1 MEKHHCSR
9 SIPRKTT
16 NVMLMAEK
24 GADPA
29 RQLEQDIRD
38 QEARLQDL
46 RNEYLKLTGH
56 MPVKLNDFE
65 WKWSVFMGIG
75 FAWIT
80 MIVYL
85 LGIAKAGKG
94 SFGIPSFFF
103 GLDIEYFGILTM
115 FGLLMVMMP
124 QARKFTGLQTM
135 SYILGF
141 WCSQWLF
148 YDWGWYAYLIGIHSI
163 IPGDAFWWSPFGRD
177 FLIVAPPMWLFLALA
192 IVGACIGIGY
202 TFTFPRRRR
211 ELLPPM
217 LWIIGVYFLPTILH
231 QIIGMSADVVLIVS
245 ICIACG
251 VFALIAIFV
260 GQRVHQRLPEWRS
273 TWREKRLKMKFSVD
287 PLGFPF
293 MIPMVGLVATVHLFL
308 VVFPVAG
315 LFVGLAV
322 WYVVPIYYLLVHST
336 GIAKKKIGVKI
347 AVAVLLANALF
358 WFIFFASILPLGE
371 WGG

>member
-1 MEKHHCSR
+1 
-9 SIPRKTT
+9 
-16 NVMLMAEK
+16 MAEK
-24 GADPA
+24 ISDPA

-38 QEARLQDL
+38 QETRLQTL
-46 RNEYLKLTGH
+46 RDEYMKLTGH

-65 WKWSVFMGIG
+65 WKWSTFMGIG

-94 SFGIPSFFF
+94 SSGIPSFFF

-124 QARKFTGLQTM
+124 QARKFKGLQTV

-148 YDWGWYAYLIGIHSI
+148 YDWAWYAYLIGIRSVV
-163 IPGDAFWWSPFGRD
+163 PDDAFWWSAFGRD
-177 FLIVAPPMWLFLALA
+177 FLIVNPPMWLFLTLA
-192 IVGACIGIGY
+192 IIGACIGIGY

-211 ELLPPM
+211 ELIPPM

-231 QIIGMSADVVLIVS
+231 QILGVSACVVLIVS
-245 ICIACG
+245 VCIVAS

-260 GQRVHQRLPEWRS
+260 GGRVHRCLPEWRS
-273 TWREKRLKMKFSVD
+273 RWREKRLKLKISLD

-293 MIPMVGLVATVHLFL
+293 MIPMVGLVATLHMFL
-308 VVFPVAG
+308 VAFPAAG
-315 LFVGLAV
+315 LFIGLAV

-336 GIAKKKIGVKI
+336 GIAKKSLAGKI
-347 AVAVLLANALF
+347 AVAIILANVVF

-371 WGG
+371 WVG